1 MVGAALAVALTG
13 ISMKT
18 KLKYGERGYRFL
30 LFEAGHIMQNLLL
43 VASALGVSAL
53 PIGGFVDAEL
63 DSALG
68 IDGLDEVSL
77 YLAAVGPPERPSQG

>member
-77 YLAAVGPPERPSQG
+77 YLAAVEPPERPSQG

>member
-1 MVGAALAVALTG
+1 
-13 ISMKT
+13 MKT

-77 YLAAVGPPERPSQG
+77 YLAAVEPPERPSQG

>member
-1 MVGAALAVALTG
+1 LVGAALAVALTG

-77 YLAAVGPPERPSQG
+77 YLAAVEPPERPSQG